1 MTVKELR
8 KEKNLSQAAL
18 AKELG
23 IATSAVGHMENGR
36 MKVSAK
42 IAAKAKEVFG
52 VDLADAAEKAAPVA
66 KKTAAKKP
74 AVKKTEAKK
83 AAATS
88 KAAKTEKA
96 PAKKTA
102 AVKAEKVVKSTAKKA
117 STKKAPVAK
126 KSSAAEKKL
135 ANKVIIQSPLGG
147 VITPDEVLAKVGN
160 VDEVYV
166 RVDQN
171 KAYWVRGK
179 EAGAVDLW

>member
-52 VDLADAAEKAAPVA
+52 VDLTDAAEKAAPVA

-96 PAKKTA
+96 PEKKA
-102 AVKAEKVVKSTAKKA
+102 AAAKAEKTVKSTA
-117 STKKAPVAK
+117 KKAPVAK

-166 RVDQN
+166 RVDLN

>member
-23 IATSAVGHMENGR
+23 IATSAIGHMENGR

-52 VDLADAAEKAAPVA
+52 VDLVDAAAKAAPA
-66 KKTAAKKP
+66 ATKSAAKKP
-74 AVKKTEAKK
+74 TAKKTVAKK
-83 AAATS
+83 AAATP
-88 KAAKTEKA
+88 KAAKAEKA
-96 PAKKTA
+96 PVKKA
-102 AVKAEKVVKSTAKKA
+102 AAAKAEKAVKSTA
-117 STKKAPVAK
+117 KKAPVAK

>member
-52 VDLADAAEKAAPVA
+52 VDLVDAAAKTAPAATKP
-66 KKTAAKKP
+66 AAKKS
-74 AVKKTEAKK
+74 AAKKAAAKK
-83 AAATS
+83 AAATP
-88 KAAKTEKA
+88 KAVKAEKA
-96 PAKKTA
+96 PAKKAAATKTEK
-102 AVKAEKVVKSTAKKA
+102 AVKSAAKKA
-117 STKKAPVAK
+117 TIKEAPMK

-147 VITPDEVLAKVGN
+147 VTTPDEVLAKVGN

>member
-23 IATSAVGHMENGR
+23 IATSAIGHMENGR

-42 IAAKAKEVFG
+42 IATKAKEVFG
-52 VDLADAAEKAAPVA
+52 VDLTDAAEKAAPA
-66 KKTAAKKP
+66 TNKTAAKKP
-74 AVKKTEAKK
+74 AAKKTETKK

-88 KAAKTEKA
+88 KAEKAEKA

-102 AVKAEKVVKSTAKKA
+102 AAKAEKTVKSTA
-117 STKKAPVAK
+117 KKAPVAK

>member
-102 AVKAEKVVKSTAKKA
+102 AAKAEKAGKSTA
-117 STKKAPVAK
+117 KKAPVAK
-126 KSSAAEKKL
+126 KSSAAAKKL

>member
-42 IAAKAKEVFG
+42 TAAKATEVFG

-74 AVKKTEAKK
+74 AVKETEAKK
-83 AAATS
+83 AAA
-88 KAAKTEKA
+88 
-96 PAKKTA
+96 
-102 AVKAEKVVKSTAKKA
+102 
-117 STKKAPVAK
+117 
-126 KSSAAEKKL
+126 
-135 ANKVIIQSPLGG
+135 
-147 VITPDEVLAKVGN
+147 
-160 VDEVYV
+160 
-166 RVDQN
+166 
-171 KAYWVRGK
+171 
-179 EAGAVDLW
+179 